1 MKYSIVCPK
10 CQKRAYINVSAPGD
24 VKCKCPSCGE
34 LFPVHISR
42 ASFAQVAQHHHTH
55 GELSKHQ
62 LNRRLAAFF
71 IGSATFVFGVIAC
84 LFAVAFIYRNMNIG

>member
-42 ASFAQVAQHHHTH
+42 ASFAQVVERHQQR
-55 GELSKHQ
+55 GGLSQRQ
-62 LNRRLAAFF
+62 LNRRLAWFF
-71 IGSATFVFGVIAC
+71 IGSAMFVCSVIAG
-84 LFAVAFIYRNMNIG
+84 LFAMAFVMRNMAAV